1 MYIATEILFNDKLY
15 LYTSSNRRLCENVKM
30 ITSVRWDDD
39 DDDEMSPS
47 IFISFLFSLWPGL
60 AWLDFCCVCVLFVAC
75 FYFNMVINLSEKI
88 KTNELMLPCPYNN
101 IENRYTHR
109 CSEREID
116 RAKARERE
124 RASNRLC
131 GV

>member
-60 AWLDFCCVCVLFVAC
+60 A
-75 FYFNMVINLSEKI
+75 
-88 KTNELMLPCPYNN
+88 
-101 IENRYTHR
+101 
-109 CSEREID
+109 
-116 RAKARERE
+116 
-124 RASNRLC
+124 
-131 GV
+131 